1 MGCNQSTLY
10 RWFWLYQQRGL
21 EGLLEHPLPLG
32 RPSELTPAIRQELE
46 QKLSDPNGWRSY
58 GELKEWLQREFGV
71 SSSYSSVYRWV
82 REKLQSQPKCRNGE
96 LRKPGSGSSGSSKKT
111 LQAAER
117 HAPALRRLPA
127 AALLLHGQ
135 SRWGLKTELGRG
147 ITLQGVKPVA
157 PVRWPRAHCWLYG
170 AVEVPSGQLVFYL
183 FSHLDAVCFQ
193 RFLDHLA
200 QQCSAVTD

>member
-32 RPSELTPAIRQELE
+32 RPSELTPAIRQALE

-96 LRKPGSGSSGSSKKT
+96 LRRPGRGSSNSSGSSKKPP
-111 LQAAER
+111 QAAER
-117 HAPALRRLPA
+117 HAPAGASRPLRYFCMDNPA
-127 AALLLHGQ
+127 G
-135 SRWGLKTELGRG
+135 
-147 ITLQGVKPVA
+147 
-157 PVRWPRAHCWLYG
+157 
-170 AVEVPSGQLVFYL
+170 
-183 FSHLDAVCFQ
+183 D
-193 RFLDHLA
+193 
-200 QQCSAVTD
+200 